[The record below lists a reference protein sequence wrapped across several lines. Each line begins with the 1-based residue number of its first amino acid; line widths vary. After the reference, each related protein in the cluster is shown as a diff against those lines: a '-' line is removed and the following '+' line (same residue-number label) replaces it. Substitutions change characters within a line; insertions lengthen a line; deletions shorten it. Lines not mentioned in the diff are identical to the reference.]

1 MKVVILDSYT
11 ANPGDLS
18 WDDLEDVCD
27 LQVFEHTPAGKTIER
42 AIDCEAV
49 ITNKTVLD
57 RFVITGLPKL
67 KYVGLLST
75 GCNAVDLE
83 VARERGIV
91 VTNVPAY
98 STMSVVQLV
107 FAHLLHFTNRIDLHA
122 ESVQSGEWC
131 QSRDFCYWK
140 SPLTELS
147 GLTMGIVGLG
157 AIGEHVARLACCFG
171 MKVIVHTRTPKEDCD
186 KIEYVGMDELFRRS
200 DVLSLHCPLSDETE
214 HLVNKERLEMMK
226 PTAFLIN
233 TGRGGL
239 IDEDAVA
246 EALNTGRLAGVGLDV
261 LSTEPPKVENPL
273 LTAKNCWISP
283 HIGWATRAARVR
295 LIDQVIH
302 NYKAFAGGK
311 PINVVS

>member
-11 ANPGDLS
+11 TNPGDLS

-27 LQVFEHTPAGKTIER
+27 LQVYDRTSADRTIER
-42 AIDCEAV
+42 AIECEAV
-49 ITNKTVLD
+49 LTNKTVLD
-57 RFVITGLPKL
+57 RFVIAGLPKL

-75 GCNAVDLE
+75 GCNVVDMDAV
-83 VARERGIV
+83 RERGIV
-91 VTNVPAY
+91 VSNVPAY

-107 FAHLLHFTNRIDLHA
+107 FAHLLNFTNRIELHA

-131 QSRDFCYWK
+131 QSQDFCYWK
-140 SPLTELS
+140 APLTELS

-157 AIGEHVARLACCFG
+157 AIGEHVARVACCFG
-171 MKVIVHTRTPKEDCD
+171 MKVIAHTRTRKEDCE
-186 KIEYVGMDELFRRS
+186 KVEYVGMDDIFRRS
-200 DVLSLHCPLSDETE
+200 DVLSLHCPLNDETE
-214 HLVNKERLEMMK
+214 RLVNRERIEMMK

-239 IDEDAVA
+239 LDEDAVA

-261 LSTEPPKVENPL
+261 LSTEPPKPGNPL

-295 LIDQVIH
+295 LIEQAIQ
-302 NYKAFAGGK
+302 NFKAFAGGK